1 MVWSFNG
8 DNNACV
14 SYMLYCFHIES
25 LKMEKTTN
33 CISQSI
39 TGKLTDCI
47 HCHEMQLRFT
57 RTAEYFDARCNIKH
71 FDICFKKNTWLNRHH
86 CGQLRNCPLQK
97 KPDHQVLSMLSQGII
112 VLQTKH
118 MWSNTKTATAKLFE
132 RILDTMK
139 CKPSQHNFQWFRQTK
154 YDEIAQ
160 ATKWDHMRIVFGGAC
175 S

>member
-1 MVWSFNG
+1 MCFLYAILFSYWIIKNG
-8 DNNACV
+8 
-14 SYMLYCFHIES
+14 
-25 LKMEKTTN
+25 KTTN

-39 TGKLTDCI
+39 SEKLTDCK

-112 VLQTKH
+112 VRQTKH
-118 MWSNTKTATAKLFE
+118 RCDQTQTLLQQTFSKKSLTLWNANVPNITFNDSDKRNMMRS
-132 RILDTMK
+132 
-139 CKPSQHNFQWFRQTK
+139 PRQLNGITC
-154 YDEIAQ
+154 AL
-160 ATKWDHMRIVFGGAC
+160 C
-175 S
+175 SMVLAHSCH